1 MKCYQKNKK
10 VKRRN
15 DFFSSLSLKGGN
27 RVKEISQQ
35 DEVKTNTKVK
45 VSNLANTRKRSDYFW
60 AYLMIAPT
68 MLGLLIFYLWP
79 ILQTFYYSFTE
90 WGAFGQFEWTGLDNY
105 KRIFEDANLL
115 QSFKNTGI
123 YIIFTVP
130 IGIFLSI
137 LVAVLL
143 NQKIKGKSIY
153 RTIYFLPVIT
163 MPAAIA
169 MVWKWLYNSDYGLLN
184 YLLSL
189 IGIDGP
195 QWVTDPKIALYS
207 LIAVAIWSGIGYN
220 MVIFLSGL
228 QGIPKTYYEAAE
240 MDGAGPIRVFFKITL
255 PLLSP
260 VIFFV
265 SIMSLIGAFQVFDLI
280 FMMIGKSS
288 TALENTQSIVYLF
301 YQHAFVL
308 NDKGYAAAIAVLLLV
323 VILIITAIQ
332 FVLQKKWVHYD

>member
-1 MKCYQKNKK
+1 MPLQ
-10 VKRRN
+10 V
-15 DFFSSLSLKGGN
+15 
-27 RVKEISQQ
+27 
-35 DEVKTNTKVK
+35 EVKSKSKLKVPSLTK
-45 VSNLANTRKRSDYFW
+45 TRKRSDYFW

-68 MLGLLIFYLWP
+68 MIGLTIFYLWP
-79 ILQTFYYSFTE
+79 IIQTIYFSFTE
-90 WGAFGQFEWTGLDNY
+90 WGAFGQYEWTGLDNY
-105 KRIFEDANLL
+105 KRMLGDSNLL

-137 LVAVLL
+137 LIAVLL
-143 NQKIKGKSIY
+143 NQKIKGKSVY
-153 RTIYFLPVIT
+153 RTLYFLPVIT

-169 MVWKWLYNSDYGLLN
+169 MVWRWLYNSDYGLLN
-184 YLLSL
+184 YLLS
-189 IGIDGP
+189 IFGIKGP
-195 QWVTDPKIALYS
+195 QWVSDPKIALYS
-207 LIAVAIWSGIGYN
+207 IIVVAIWSGLGYN

-228 QGIPKTYYEAAE
+228 QGIPRTYYEAAE
-240 MDGAGPIRVFFKITL
+240 IDGAGPVKVFFKITL

-265 SIMSLIGAFQVFDLI
+265 TIMSFIGAFQVFDLI

-323 VILIITAIQ
+323 IILIITALQ
-332 FVLQKKWVHYD
+332 MVLQKKWVHYD

>member
-1 MKCYQKNKK
+1 MKEVPLQTEVKSAKRIK
-10 VKRRN
+10 V
-15 DFFSSLSLKGGN
+15 SSLAK
-27 RVKEISQQ
+27 
-35 DEVKTNTKVK
+35 
-45 VSNLANTRKRSDYFW
+45 TRKRSDYFW

-68 MLGLLIFYLWP
+68 MLGLFIFYLWP
-79 ILQTFYYSFTE
+79 IVQNFYFSFTE
-90 WGAFGQFEWTGLDNY
+90 WGAFGQYEWTGLDNY
-105 KRIFEDANLL
+105 KRLLEDATLL
-115 QSFKNTGI
+115 QAFKNTSI

-137 LVAVLL
+137 IVAVLL
-143 NQKIKGKSIY
+143 NQNIKGKSIY
-153 RTIYFLPVIT
+153 RTLYFLPVIT

-169 MVWKWLYNSDYGLLN
+169 MVWKWLYNADYGMFN

-189 IGIDGP
+189 ARIDGP
-195 QWVTDPKIALYS
+195 QWVSDPNIALYS
-207 LIAVAIWSGIGYN
+207 IIAVAIWSGIGYN

-228 QGIPKTYYEAAE
+228 QGIPKMYYEAAE
-240 MDGAGPIRVFFKITL
+240 IDGAGPVTVFFKITL

-288 TALENTQSIVYLF
+288 TALESTQSIVYLF

-308 NDKGYAAAIAVLLLV
+308 NDKGYAAAIAVLLLA

-332 FVLQKKWVHYD
+332 MVLQKKWVHYD

>member
-1 MKCYQKNKK
+1 MKEVPLQTEVKSAKRIK
-10 VKRRN
+10 V
-15 DFFSSLSLKGGN
+15 SSLAK
-27 RVKEISQQ
+27 
-35 DEVKTNTKVK
+35 
-45 VSNLANTRKRSDYFW
+45 TRKRSDYFW

-68 MLGLLIFYLWP
+68 MLGLFIFYLWP
-79 ILQTFYYSFTE
+79 IVQNFYFSFTE
-90 WGAFGQFEWTGLDNY
+90 WGAFGQYEWTGLDNY
-105 KRIFEDANLL
+105 KRLLEDATLL
-115 QSFKNTGI
+115 QAFKNTSI

-137 LVAVLL
+137 IVAVLL
-143 NQKIKGKSIY
+143 NQNIKGKSIY
-153 RTIYFLPVIT
+153 RTLYFLPVIT

-169 MVWKWLYNSDYGLLN
+169 MVWKWLYNADYGMFN

-189 IGIDGP
+189 ARIEGP
-195 QWVTDPKIALYS
+195 QWVSDPNIALYS
-207 LIAVAIWSGIGYN
+207 IIAVAIWSGIGYN

-228 QGIPKTYYEAAE
+228 QGIPKMYYKAAE
-240 MDGAGPIRVFFKITL
+240 IDGAGPVTVFFKITL

-288 TALENTQSIVYLF
+288 TALESTQSIVYLF

-308 NDKGYAAAIAVLLLV
+308 NDKGYAAAIAVLLLA

-332 FVLQKKWVHYD
+332 MVLQKKWVHYD

>member
-1 MKCYQKNKK
+1 MTLKEVPLQTEVKSAKRIK
-10 VKRRN
+10 V
-15 DFFSSLSLKGGN
+15 SSLAK
-27 RVKEISQQ
+27 
-35 DEVKTNTKVK
+35 
-45 VSNLANTRKRSDYFW
+45 TRKRSDYFW

-68 MLGLLIFYLWP
+68 MLGLFIFYLWP
-79 ILQTFYYSFTE
+79 IVQNFYFSFTE
-90 WGAFGQFEWTGLDNY
+90 WGAFGQYEWTGLDNY
-105 KRIFEDANLL
+105 KRLLEDATLL
-115 QSFKNTGI
+115 QAFKNTSI

-137 LVAVLL
+137 IVAVLL
-143 NQKIKGKSIY
+143 NQNIKGKSIY
-153 RTIYFLPVIT
+153 RTLYFLPVIT

-169 MVWKWLYNSDYGLLN
+169 MVWKWLYNADYGMFN

-189 IGIDGP
+189 ARIEGP
-195 QWVTDPKIALYS
+195 QWVSDPNIALYS
-207 LIAVAIWSGIGYN
+207 IIAVAIWSGIGYN

-228 QGIPKTYYEAAE
+228 QGIPKMYYEAAE
-240 MDGAGPIRVFFKITL
+240 IDGAGPVTVFFKITL

-265 SIMSLIGAFQVFDLI
+265 SIMSLIGAFQLFDLI

-288 TALENTQSIVYLF
+288 TALESTQSIVYLF

-308 NDKGYAAAIAVLLLV
+308 NDKGYAAAIAVLLLA

-332 FVLQKKWVHYD
+332 MVLQKKWVHYD

>member
-1 MKCYQKNKK
+1 MNEVPIEIETKTKGMPK
-10 VKRRN
+10 VK
-15 DFFSSLSLKGGN
+15 SYT
-27 RVKEISQQ
+27 VTQ
-35 DEVKTNTKVK
+35 
-45 VSNLANTRKRSDYFW
+45 KRSDYFW

-68 MLGLLIFYLWP
+68 MLGLFIFYLWP
-79 ILQTFYYSFTE
+79 IIQNFYFSFTE
-90 WGAFGQFEWTGLDNY
+90 WGAFGQYAWTGLNNY
-105 KRIFEDANLL
+105 KRMLTDANLL

-137 LVAVLL
+137 VVAVLL
-143 NQKIKGKSIY
+143 NQKIRGRSIY
-153 RTIYFLPVIT
+153 RVLYFLPVVT

-169 MVWKWLYNSDYGLLN
+169 MVWKWIYNADYGVLN

-189 IGIDGP
+189 IGIKGP
-195 QWVTDPKIALYS
+195 QWVSDPKIALFS
-207 LIAVAIWSGIGYN
+207 VILVAIWGGIGYN
-220 MVIFLSGL
+220 MIFILSGL
-228 QGIPKTYYEAAE
+228 QGIPRSYYEAAE
-240 MDGAGPIRVFFKITL
+240 IDGAGPITVFFKITL

-265 SIMSLIGAFQVFDLI
+265 TITNLIGAFQVFDLI
-280 FMMIGKSS
+280 FMMIGNGS

-308 NDKGYAAAIAVLLLV
+308 NDKGYAAAIAVLLLI

-332 FVLQKKWVHYD
+332 MVLQKKWVHYD

>member
-1 MKCYQKNKK
+1 MRLYLSNEKIEEETC
-10 VKRRN
+10 
-15 DFFSSLSLKGGN
+15 FFSSFLKGGN
-27 RVKEISQQ
+27 IVKGLPLNV
-35 DEVKTNTKVK
+35 EVKTDNKIKASTFAK
-45 VSNLANTRKRSDYFW
+45 TRKRSDYFW

-68 MLGLLIFYLWP
+68 MLGLFIFYLWP
-79 ILQTFYYSFTE
+79 IIQTFYFSFTE

-105 KRIFEDANLL
+105 KRLLEDTILL
-115 QSFKNTGI
+115 KSFKNTGI

-143 NQKIKGKSIY
+143 NQNIKGKSVY
-153 RTIYFLPVIT
+153 RTLYFLPVIT

-189 IGIDGP
+189 IGVKGP
-195 QWVTDPKIALYS
+195 QWVSDPKIALYS
-207 LIAVAIWSGIGYN
+207 IIIVAIWSGIGYN

-240 MDGAGPIRVFFKITL
+240 IDGASPIRVFFKITL

-260 VIFFV
+260 IIFFV
-265 SIMSLIGAFQVFDLI
+265 SIMSFIGAFQVFDLI

-301 YQHAFVL
+301 YQYAFVL
-308 NDKGYAAAIAVLLLV
+308 NDKGYAAAIAVLLLIM
-323 VILIITAIQ
+323 ILIITAIQ
-332 FVLQKKWVHYD
+332 MVLQKKWVHYD

>member
-1 MKCYQKNKK
+1 MKEMPLQVEMKSKSK
-10 VKRRN
+10 L
-15 DFFSSLSLKGGN
+15 SIPSL
-27 RVKEISQQ
+27 
-35 DEVKTNTKVK
+35 TK
-45 VSNLANTRKRSDYFW
+45 TRKRSDYFW
-60 AYLMIAPT
+60 AYCMIAPT
-68 MLGLLIFYLWP
+68 MIGLTIFYLWP
-79 ILQTFYYSFTE
+79 IIQTIYFSFTE
-90 WGAFGQFEWTGLDNY
+90 WGAFGQYEWTGLDNY
-105 KRIFEDANLL
+105 KRMIQDSNLL

-137 LVAVLL
+137 LIAVLL
-143 NQKIKGKSIY
+143 NQKIKGKSVY
-153 RTIYFLPVIT
+153 RTLYFLPVIT

-169 MVWKWLYNSDYGLLN
+169 MVWRWLYNSDYGLLN
-184 YLLSL
+184 YLLS
-189 IGIDGP
+189 IFGIKGP
-195 QWVTDPKIALYS
+195 QWVSDPKIALYS
-207 LIAVAIWSGIGYN
+207 IIVVAIWSGLGYN

-240 MDGAGPIRVFFKITL
+240 IDGAGPIRVFFKITL

-265 SIMSLIGAFQVFDLI
+265 TIMSFIGAFQVFDLI

-308 NDKGYAAAIAVLLLV
+308 NDKGYAAAIAVLLLII
-323 VILIITAIQ
+323 ILIITAIQ
-332 FVLQKKWVHYD
+332 MVLQKKWVHYD

>member
-1 MKCYQKNKK
+1 MTLKEVPLQTEVKSAKRIK
-10 VKRRN
+10 V
-15 DFFSSLSLKGGN
+15 SSLAK
-27 RVKEISQQ
+27 
-35 DEVKTNTKVK
+35 
-45 VSNLANTRKRSDYFW
+45 TRKRSDYFW

-68 MLGLLIFYLWP
+68 MLGLFIFYLWP
-79 ILQTFYYSFTE
+79 IVQNFYFSFTE
-90 WGAFGQFEWTGLDNY
+90 WGAFGQYEWTGLDNY
-105 KRIFEDANLL
+105 KRLLEDATLL
-115 QSFKNTGI
+115 QAFKNTSI

-137 LVAVLL
+137 IVAVLL
-143 NQKIKGKSIY
+143 NQNIKGKSIY
-153 RTIYFLPVIT
+153 RTLYFLPVIT

-169 MVWKWLYNSDYGLLN
+169 MVWKWLYNADYGMFN

-189 IGIDGP
+189 ARIEGP
-195 QWVTDPKIALYS
+195 QWVSDPNIALYS
-207 LIAVAIWSGIGYN
+207 IIAVAIWSGIGYN

-228 QGIPKTYYEAAE
+228 QGIPKMYYEAAE
-240 MDGAGPIRVFFKITL
+240 IDGAGPVTVFFKITL

-288 TALENTQSIVYLF
+288 TALESTQSIVYLF

-308 NDKGYAAAIAVLLLV
+308 NDKGYAAAIAVLLLA

-332 FVLQKKWVHYD
+332 MVLQKKWVHYD

>member
-1 MKCYQKNKK
+1 MKELPLNGDVKGKRKK
-10 VKRRN
+10 SV
-15 DFFSSLSLKGGN
+15 SSLA
-27 RVKEISQQ
+27 
-35 DEVKTNTKVK
+35 KTK
-45 VSNLANTRKRSDYFW
+45 KRSDYFW
-60 AYLMIAPT
+60 AYVMIAPT
-68 MLGLLIFYLWP
+68 MLGLFIFYLWP

-90 WGAFGQFEWTGLDNY
+90 WGAFGQHVWIGLENY
-105 KRIFEDANLL
+105 KRMLTDANLF
-115 QSFKNTGI
+115 QSIKNTAI

-143 NQKIKGKSIY
+143 NQKIKGKTVY
-153 RTIYFLPVIT
+153 RTLYFLPVIT

-169 MVWKWLYNSDYGLLN
+169 MVWRWLYNADYGLLN

-189 IGIDGP
+189 FGIKGP
-195 QWVTDPKIALYS
+195 HWVSDPKIALYS
-207 LIAVAIWSGIGYN
+207 IIVVAIWSGVGYN

-228 QGIPKTYYEAAE
+228 QGIPRVYYEAAE
-240 MDGAGPIRVFFKITL
+240 IDGAGPFTVFFKITL

-265 SIMSLIGAFQVFDLI
+265 TIMSLIGAFQVFDLI
-280 FMMIGKSS
+280 FMMIGKGS
-288 TALENTQSIVYLF
+288 TALEHTQSIVYLF

-308 NDKGYAAAIAVLLLV
+308 NDKGYAAAIAVVLLI

-332 FVLQKKWVHYD
+332 MALQKKWVHYD

>member
-1 MKCYQKNKK
+1 MKEMPLQVE
-10 VKRRN
+10 VK
-15 DFFSSLSLKGGN
+15 SKSKLKILSLS
-27 RVKEISQQ
+27 
-35 DEVKTNTKVK
+35 KTK
-45 VSNLANTRKRSDYFW
+45 KRSDYFW
-60 AYLMIAPT
+60 AYCMIAPT
-68 MLGLLIFYLWP
+68 MIGLTIFYLWP
-79 ILQTFYYSFTE
+79 IIQTIYFSFTE
-90 WGAFGQFEWTGLDNY
+90 WGAFGQYEWTGLDNY
-105 KRIFEDANLL
+105 RRMLEDSNLL

-137 LVAVLL
+137 LIAVLL
-143 NQKIKGKSIY
+143 NQKIKGKSVY
-153 RTIYFLPVIT
+153 RTLYFLPVIT

-169 MVWKWLYNSDYGLLN
+169 MVWRWLYNSDYGLLN
-184 YLLSL
+184 YLLS
-189 IGIDGP
+189 IFGIKGP
-195 QWVTDPKIALYS
+195 QWVSDPKIALYS
-207 LIAVAIWSGIGYN
+207 IIVVAIWSGLGYN

-228 QGIPKTYYEAAE
+228 QGIPRSYYEAAE
-240 MDGAGPIRVFFKITL
+240 IDGAGPVKVFFKITL

-265 SIMSLIGAFQVFDLI
+265 TIMSFIGAFQVFDLI

-323 VILIITAIQ
+323 IILIITAIQ
-332 FVLQKKWVHYD
+332 MVLQKKWVHYD

>member
-1 MKCYQKNKK
+1 MKETPLQ
-10 VKRRN
+10 V
-15 DFFSSLSLKGGN
+15 D
-27 RVKEISQQ
+27 
-35 DEVKTNTKVK
+35 VK
-45 VSNLANTRKRSDYFW
+45 VNRKLKVPNLSKTKKRSDFFW

-68 MLGLLIFYLWP
+68 MIGLLIFYLWP
-79 ILQTFYYSFTE
+79 IIQTFYFSFTE
-90 WGAFGQFEWTGLDNY
+90 WGAFGQYEWTGLDNY
-105 KRIFEDANLL
+105 KRMLEDSNLL

-130 IGIFLSI
+130 IGVFLSI
-137 LVAVLL
+137 LLAVLL
-143 NQKIKGKSIY
+143 NQKIKGKSVY
-153 RTIYFLPVIT
+153 RTLYFLPVIT

-184 YLLSL
+184 YFLSL
-189 IGIDGP
+189 FGIKGP
-195 QWVTDPKIALYS
+195 QWVSDPKIALYS
-207 LIAVAIWSGIGYN
+207 IIVVAVWSGIGYN

-240 MDGAGPIRVFFKITL
+240 MDGAGPIKVFFKITL

-265 SIMSLIGAFQVFDLI
+265 TIMSLIGAFQVFDLI

-288 TALENTQSIVYLF
+288 TALENTESIVYLF

-332 FVLQKKWVHYD
+332 MVLQKKWVHYD

>member
-1 MKCYQKNKK
+1 MKEMPLQ
-10 VKRRN
+10 V
-15 DFFSSLSLKGGN
+15 
-27 RVKEISQQ
+27 
-35 DEVKTNTKVK
+35 EVKSKSKLKVPSLTK
-45 VSNLANTRKRSDYFW
+45 TRKRSDYFW

-68 MLGLLIFYLWP
+68 MIGLTIFYLWP
-79 ILQTFYYSFTE
+79 IIQTIYFSFTE
-90 WGAFGQFEWTGLDNY
+90 WGAFGQYEWTGLDNY
-105 KRIFEDANLL
+105 KRMLGDSNLL

-137 LVAVLL
+137 LIAVLL
-143 NQKIKGKSIY
+143 NQKIKGKSVY
-153 RTIYFLPVIT
+153 RTLYFLPVIT

-169 MVWKWLYNSDYGLLN
+169 MVWRWLYNSDYGLLN
-184 YLLSL
+184 YLLS
-189 IGIDGP
+189 IFGIKGP
-195 QWVTDPKIALYS
+195 QWVSDPKIALYS
-207 LIAVAIWSGIGYN
+207 IIVVAIWSGLGYN

-228 QGIPKTYYEAAE
+228 QGIPRTYYEAAE
-240 MDGAGPIRVFFKITL
+240 IDGAGPVKVFFKITL

-265 SIMSLIGAFQVFDLI
+265 TIMSFIGAFQVFDLI

-323 VILIITAIQ
+323 IILIITALQ
-332 FVLQKKWVHYD
+332 MVLQKKWVHYD

>member
-1 MKCYQKNKK
+1 MKEVPLQVELNAKRKLKVPNLNK
-10 VKRRN
+10 
-15 DFFSSLSLKGGN
+15 
-27 RVKEISQQ
+27 
-35 DEVKTNTKVK
+35 
-45 VSNLANTRKRSDYFW
+45 TRKRSDYFW
-60 AYLMIAPT
+60 AYVMIAPT
-68 MLGLLIFYLWP
+68 MLGLLVFYLWP
-79 ILQTFYYSFTE
+79 ILQTIYFSFTE
-90 WGAFGQFEWTGLDNY
+90 WGAFGQYEWTGLDNY
-105 KRIFEDANLL
+105 KRMVDDANLF

-123 YIIFTVP
+123 YILFTVP

-143 NQKIKGKSIY
+143 NQKIKGKSVY
-153 RTIYFLPVIT
+153 RTLYFLPVIT

-169 MVWKWLYNSDYGLLN
+169 MVWRWLYNSDYGLLN

-189 IGIDGP
+189 IGIKGP
-195 QWVTDPKIALYS
+195 QWVSDPKIALYS
-207 LIAVAIWSGIGYN
+207 IIVVAIWSGIGYN
-220 MVIFLSGL
+220 VVIFLSGL

-240 MDGAGPIRVFFKITL
+240 IDGAGPIKVFFKITL

-265 SIMSLIGAFQVFDLI
+265 TIMSFIGAFQVFDLI

-308 NDKGYAAAIAVLLLV
+308 NDKGYAAAIAVLLLII
-323 VILIITAIQ
+323 ILIITAIQ
-332 FVLQKKWVHYD
+332 MVLQKKWVHYD

>member
-1 MKCYQKNKK
+1 
-10 VKRRN
+10 
-15 DFFSSLSLKGGN
+15 
-27 RVKEISQQ
+27 VKELPLNV
-35 DEVKTNTKVK
+35 EVKTDNKIK
-45 VSNLANTRKRSDYFW
+45 VSTFAKTRKRSDYFW

-68 MLGLLIFYLWP
+68 MLGLFIFYLWP
-79 ILQTFYYSFTE
+79 IIQTFYFSFTE

-105 KRIFEDANLL
+105 KRLLEDTNLL
-115 QSFKNTGI
+115 KSFKNTGI

-143 NQKIKGKSIY
+143 NQNIRGKSVY
-153 RTIYFLPVIT
+153 RTLYFLPVIT

-189 IGIDGP
+189 IGIKGP
-195 QWVTDPKIALYS
+195 QWVSDPKIALYS
-207 LIAVAIWSGIGYN
+207 IIVVAIWSGIGYN

-240 MDGAGPIRVFFKITL
+240 IDGASPIRVFFKITL

-260 VIFFV
+260 IIFFV
-265 SIMSLIGAFQVFDLI
+265 SIMSFIGAFQVFDLI

-308 NDKGYAAAIAVLLLV
+308 NDKGYAAAIAVLLLI

-332 FVLQKKWVHYD
+332 MVLQKKWVHYD

>member
-1 MKCYQKNKK
+1 MKEVPLQTEVKSAKRIK
-10 VKRRN
+10 V
-15 DFFSSLSLKGGN
+15 SSLAK
-27 RVKEISQQ
+27 
-35 DEVKTNTKVK
+35 
-45 VSNLANTRKRSDYFW
+45 TRKRSDYFW

-68 MLGLLIFYLWP
+68 MLGLFIFYLWP
-79 ILQTFYYSFTE
+79 IVQNFYFSFTE
-90 WGAFGQFEWTGLDNY
+90 WGAFGQYEWTGLDNY
-105 KRIFEDANLL
+105 KRLLEDATLL
-115 QSFKNTGI
+115 QAFKNTSI

-137 LVAVLL
+137 IVAVLL
-143 NQKIKGKSIY
+143 NQNIKGKSIY
-153 RTIYFLPVIT
+153 RTLYFLPVIT

-169 MVWKWLYNSDYGLLN
+169 MVWKWLYNADYGMFN

-189 IGIDGP
+189 ARIEGP
-195 QWVTDPKIALYS
+195 QWVSDPNIALYS
-207 LIAVAIWSGIGYN
+207 IIAVAIWSGIGYN

-228 QGIPKTYYEAAE
+228 QGIPKMYYEAAE
-240 MDGAGPIRVFFKITL
+240 IDGAGPVTVFFKITL

-288 TALENTQSIVYLF
+288 TALESTQSIVYLF

-308 NDKGYAAAIAVLLLV
+308 NDKGYAAAIAVLLLA

-332 FVLQKKWVHYD
+332 MVLQKKWVHYD

>member
-1 MKCYQKNKK
+1 MTLKEVPLQTEVKSAKRIK
-10 VKRRN
+10 V
-15 DFFSSLSLKGGN
+15 SSLAK
-27 RVKEISQQ
+27 
-35 DEVKTNTKVK
+35 
-45 VSNLANTRKRSDYFW
+45 TRKRSDYFW

-68 MLGLLIFYLWP
+68 MLGLFIFYLWP
-79 ILQTFYYSFTE
+79 IVQNFYFSFTE
-90 WGAFGQFEWTGLDNY
+90 WGAFGQYEWTGLDNY
-105 KRIFEDANLL
+105 KRLLEDATLL
-115 QSFKNTGI
+115 QAFKNTSI

-130 IGIFLSI
+130 VGILLSI
-137 LVAVLL
+137 IVAVLL
-143 NQKIKGKSIY
+143 NQNIKGKSIY
-153 RTIYFLPVIT
+153 RTLYFLPVIT

-169 MVWKWLYNSDYGLLN
+169 MVWKWLYNADYGMFN

-189 IGIDGP
+189 AGIDGP
-195 QWVTDPKIALYS
+195 QWVSDPNIALYS
-207 LIAVAIWSGIGYN
+207 IIAVAIWSGIGYN

-228 QGIPKTYYEAAE
+228 QGIPKMYYEAAE
-240 MDGAGPIRVFFKITL
+240 IDGAGPVTVFFKITL

-288 TALENTQSIVYLF
+288 TALESTQSIVYLF

-308 NDKGYAAAIAVLLLV
+308 NDKGYAAAIAVLLLA

-332 FVLQKKWVHYD
+332 MVLQKKWVHYD

>member
-1 MKCYQKNKK
+1 
-10 VKRRN
+10 
-15 DFFSSLSLKGGN
+15 
-27 RVKEISQQ
+27 VKELPLEV
-35 DEVKTNTKVK
+35 EVKAENKFK
-45 VSNLANTRKRSDYFW
+45 VSNLAKTRKRSDYFW
-60 AYLMIAPT
+60 AYLMITPL
-68 MLGLLIFYLWP
+68 MLGLVIFYLWP
-79 ILQTFYYSFTE
+79 IIQTFYFSFTE
-90 WGAFGQFEWTGLDNY
+90 WGAFGQYEWTGLDNY
-105 KRIFEDANLL
+105 KRMLEDTNLL
-115 QSFKNTGI
+115 KSFKNTAI

-137 LVAVLL
+137 LIAVLL
-143 NQKIKGKSIY
+143 NQNIKGKSVY
-153 RTIYFLPVIT
+153 RTLYFLPVIT

-189 IGIDGP
+189 IGIKGP
-195 QWVTDPKIALYS
+195 QWVSDPKIALYS
-207 LIAVAIWSGIGYN
+207 IIVVAIWSGIGYN

-308 NDKGYAAAIAVLLLV
+308 NDKGYAAAIAVLLLA

-332 FVLQKKWVHYD
+332 MVLQKKWVHYD